1 VWSASGFRNVWET
14 VVVYGG
20 VVKEDVRGWASGLGR
35 GVALAWLAWSVAGVC
50 VFMLVVGLTLS
61 VLDRS
66 AEAPAG
72 WVTVGFVRDMLT
84 YALLLTFALVGALI
98 ASRRPGNLVGWI
110 CLADGLLWM
119 LLGLSETYAVY
130 RTDMPGLAPL
140 EVGAAWLSNWLWA
153 PALGLFATYL
163 LLLFPN
169 GRLPSRRW
177 RPLAWLSG
185 GVIVSLSISVGLAP
199 GPLQNV
205 GGMRNPLGLE
215 GHPWVADAFPFIFP
229 LLPVCILGSVLS
241 VVLRYRNSGSEERE
255 QIKWIAF
262 AASVVVVLF
271 LVGLV
276 VSLFSSTEFFDSV
289 AVLSYPGVPIA
300 VGFAVLKYRLYDIE
314 VVINRALVYGSLT
327 AMLLA
332 LYFGGV
338 ASTQAIFRAITGQEQ
353 QPQLAIVVSTLII
366 AALFAPLRR
375 RIQSFIDRRFY
386 RSKYDARKTLEA
398 FSATLRDETDLD
410 ALRGELLSA
419 VTDTMQPAHVS
430 LWLSNET
437 RQRARQTE

>member
-1 VWSASGFRNVWET
+1 M
-14 VVVYGG
+14 VYGG
-20 VVKEDVRGWASGLGR
+20 VVREDMKGRDPGVGW
-35 GVALAWLAWSVAGVC
+35 GVALAWSVAGVC
-50 VFMLVVGLTLS
+50 VFMLVVGLALS
-61 VLDRS
+61 VLDRA
-66 AEAPAG
+66 AEAPAS
-72 WVTVGFVRDMLT
+72 WVSIGFVRDMLT
-84 YALLLTFALVGALI
+84 YASLLTFALVGALI
-98 ASRRPGNLVGWI
+98 ASRRPGNAVGWI

-119 LLGLSETYAVY
+119 LLGISETFALY
-130 RTDMPGLAPL
+130 RTDRPGSGVF
-140 EVGAAWLSNWLWA
+140 EVGAAWLSNWLWV

-185 GVIVSLSISVGLAP
+185 VVIVSISISVGLAP
-199 GPLQNV
+199 GPLHNL
-205 GGMRNPLGLE
+205 GEMRNPLGLE
-215 GHPWVADAFPFIFP
+215 GHPWVADAFIFVFP

-241 VVLRYRNSGSEERE
+241 VVLRYRNSGGEERE

-262 AASVVVVLF
+262 AASVVVGFF

-276 VSLFSSTEFFDSV
+276 GSFMSYSGSEFLDSM

-300 VGFAVLKYRLYDIE
+300 IGFAVLKYRLYDIE

-332 LYFGGV
+332 LYFAGV
-338 ASTQAIFRAITGQEQ
+338 ASTQAIFRLITGQER
-353 QPQLAIVVSTLII
+353 QPQLAVVVSTLII

-386 RSKYDARKTLEA
+386 RSKYDSRKTLEA

-430 LWLSNET
+430 LWLSDET
-437 RQRARQTE
+437 AQRARQTE